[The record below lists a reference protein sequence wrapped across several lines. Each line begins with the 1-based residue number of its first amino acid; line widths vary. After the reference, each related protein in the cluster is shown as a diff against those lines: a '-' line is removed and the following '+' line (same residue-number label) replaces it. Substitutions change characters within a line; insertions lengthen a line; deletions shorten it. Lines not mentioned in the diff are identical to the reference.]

1 MKYTVYSDGGYLAHK
16 DAGAFAYIILDEN
29 FKVIE
34 KRAYFIRHE
43 SNNRAELKAIIAAV
57 HRLPSDA
64 DYVRIYSDSQYALN
78 TLAGWWKRRK
88 NKDLFEIWKK
98 VQDAHK
104 SMLPSYK
111 WVKGHDGDGYNE
123 MCDQMCTSAMES
135 EQNIILL

>member
-1 MKYTVYSDGGYLAHK
+1 MKYTVFTDGGYSMSK
-16 DAGAFAYIILDEN
+16 DKGAFAYIILDEN
-29 FKVIE
+29 FNVIE

-64 DYVRIYSDSQYALN
+64 DYVRIYSDSKYALN
-78 TLAGWWKRRK
+78 TLAGWWSRRK
-88 NKDLFEIWKK
+88 NKDLFEVWKK

-104 SMLPSYK
+104 NMLPSYK
-111 WVKGHDGDGYNE
+111 WVKGHDGDKYNE
-123 MCDQMCTSAMES
+123 MCDQMCTSAIES